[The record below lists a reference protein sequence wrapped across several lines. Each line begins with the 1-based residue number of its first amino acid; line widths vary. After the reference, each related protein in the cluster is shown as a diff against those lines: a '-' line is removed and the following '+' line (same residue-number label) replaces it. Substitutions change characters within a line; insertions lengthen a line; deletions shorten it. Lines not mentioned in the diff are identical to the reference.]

1 MLYFYIMDT
10 YKSKYLKYKTK
21 YFTEKQ
27 HNQYNQTGGNL
38 AEYADFDV
46 KETQISSLSR
56 NFLQDLILYSSKGD
70 LTCKR
75 LHEILTYVNP
85 KTKKNEVFLHF
96 FKSKNSELEG
106 CYLIMI
112 KGSNDD
118 ILIKLA
124 ESSRFPRGFPIIW
137 KPNEFCNLY
146 GFYPKFSNDA
156 MEEDASDDTDFINV
170 KQIEFNFKYSG
181 YLIQVFAFRING
193 KDYWTLCSKNSTSN
207 TYTINAKKIIESK
220 INEVLVRKMI
230 DNNIH
235 FSGECMSI
243 CDQKHGAVVLREDIV
258 ITSVARGHWVKIIEP
273 ADEYSDPYINQSGF
287 IYSSGANMF
296 VDFFSQTKTF
306 AFCMEHGL
314 SIDTIYKITTKEA
327 DKVTLIEADEV
338 TSTESD
344 EVTPTDTGKVTSIE
358 TGIDNHAS
366 DFLQKLSSN
375 RNIMTLK
382 TFQLFW
388 DDVMSKYSDNVDSK
402 TGNVKHLDI
411 LGNVL
416 EGLIIK
422 VSYSDDK
429 PNKTIKYKFP
439 FYTIRTMFLRKF
451 FEKYD
456 TLLVPKEYYKAA
468 ENFVNYWVVPDT
480 NKGKE
485 YWNYM
490 TSLIIFNY
498 KQWKAEYD
506 KLTFKKTSQCD
517 ETLGLNIFLVD
528 KLEKLPEFKL
538 NPAIDYKDLYDK
550 HKAEVFRLLASE
562 AENRPKLN
570 MVLSLGPIGSGKTT
584 ISQILSEIGQKRFTH
599 VDGDILDLDSE
610 EVSILKEE
618 RNPYTRWNITRSFL
632 ENKVPIVSMGGG
644 VLTGGTDKDKRFEY
658 YSDLVSQFGP
668 VNLVVLPMLP
678 INGNDFIILEGAD
691 LRIFIDEFIK
701 KDLST
706 PTHPHVKAVHD
717 IFMSKERL
725 QTAIDDRERRGV
737 PMNASIDVLYGVTT
751 RNYSISKNIINFL
764 KENNSI
770 NRLILYPTI
779 RPENR
784 TQIIQ
789 KIEDIKPL
797 INKLS
802 IINLDPS
809 KVRFKQRRILVK
821 YTLYGETKMH
831 HITYDYSKGT
841 NTLEFNPLHTSKQN
855 IKMPGK
861 FYNIP
866 ENGMYEKFVTDINS
880 IIIDAENYISTE
892 PSQLQSQLVSKITSL
907 VAKIKPLAELLQGGS
922 TIEKHLNILQKTRE
936 YNEMVKDV
944 NSLKNMIQK
953 TKGQSEQ
960 IVLPVTTISFIV
972 VDLKKLVSVYGSDL
986 INRAH
991 ITVNSGLHEPLL
1003 MKDAT
1008 EYINKIINREATYP
1022 YVLSLP
1028 VHQKKGSGSRS
1039 YLFAQTEGADVK
1051 IIPHQDI
1058 EVTIRG
1064 IFYLQN

>member
-1 MLYFYIMDT
+1 MDS

-21 YFTEKQ
+21 FLIEKQ
-27 HNQYNQTGGNL
+27 HNQYNQYNQIGGNL
-38 AEYADFDV
+38 AEYADFDI
-46 KETQISSLSR
+46 KANQISSLSR
-56 NFLQDLILYSSKGD
+56 DFLRDLNLYSSKGD

-75 LHEILTYVNP
+75 LHEILTYINP
-85 KTKKNEVFLHF
+85 ETETVQKEVFLNF
-96 FKSKNSELEG
+96 FKSTNLELEG
-106 CYLIMI
+106 CYLITI
-112 KGSNDD
+112 KGSNDN

-146 GFYPKFSNDA
+146 GFYPKFSNDELK
-156 MEEDASDDTDFINV
+156 EEASDDTDFINV
-170 KQIEFNFKYSG
+170 KQIDFNFKYSG
-181 YLIQVFAFRING
+181 YLIQIFAFRNNG
-193 KDYWTLCSKNSTSN
+193 KNYWSLCSKNSTSN

-220 INEVLVRKMI
+220 ITEVLIRKMI

-235 FSGECMSI
+235 FSGECMSV
-243 CDQKHGAVVLREDIV
+243 CNQKHGAIVLRQDIV
-258 ITSVARGHWVKIIEP
+258 VTSVARGHWVKIIEP
-273 ADEYSDPYINQSGF
+273 ADEYSDPYINQLGF

-314 SIDTIYKITTKEA
+314 SIDTIYKITTNEA
-327 DKVTLIEADEV
+327 DKVTLREVDEV
-338 TSTESD
+338 TLTESD
-344 EVTPTDTGKVTSIE
+344 EVTPTEAGKVTSIE
-358 TGIDNHAS
+358 AGIDNHAS

-375 RNIMTLK
+375 RNIMTLD

-388 DDVMSKYSDNVDSK
+388 DDVMSKYRDNVDSK
-402 TGNVKHLDI
+402 TGNVKHQDI
-411 LGNVL
+411 LGNIL

-451 FEKYD
+451 LEKND
-456 TLLVPKEYYKAA
+456 TLLMPREYYIDA
-468 ENFVNYWVVPDT
+468 EEFVNHWVVPDT

-506 KLTFKKTSQCD
+506 TLIFKKTTQCD
-517 ETLGLNIFLVD
+517 ETLGLHIFLVN

-538 NPAIDYKDLYDK
+538 DPTINYKDLYDR
-550 HKAEVFRLLASE
+550 HKAEVFRLLATE

-570 MVLSLGPIGSGKTT
+570 MVLALGPIGSGKTT
-584 ISQILSEIGQKRFTH
+584 ISQILSEISQKRFTH
-599 VDGDILDLDSE
+599 VDGDVLDLDPD

-618 RNPYTRWNITRSFL
+618 RPPYTRWNITRSFL
-632 ENKVPIVSMGGG
+632 EEKVPIVSMGGG
-644 VLTGGTDKDKRFEY
+644 ALIGGSNFEY

-678 INGNDFIILEGAD
+678 IDGDDFIILEGDD
-691 LRIFIDEFIK
+691 LRLFIDEFIK

-706 PTHPHVKAVHD
+706 PTHPHVKAVYD

-725 QTAIDDRERRGV
+725 QTAMDDRKRRGV
-737 PMNASIDVLYGVTT
+737 PMNASLDKLYNVATD
-751 RNYSISKNIINFL
+751 NYSISKNIINFL
-764 KENNSI
+764 KKNNSI
-770 NRLILYPTI
+770 NRLILYPTL

-784 TQIIQ
+784 TQVIK
-789 KIEDIKPL
+789 KIAGISSL
-797 INKLS
+797 INRLS

-821 YTLYGETKMH
+821 YTLNGETKMH
-831 HITYDYSKGT
+831 HITYDYSTEG
-841 NTLEFNPLHTSKQN
+841 NTLEFNPLQTTKQN

-866 ENGMYEKFVTDINS
+866 ENGMYEKFVSDINS
-880 IIIDAENYISTE
+880 IIIDAENYISTA
-892 PSQLQSQLVSKITSL
+892 PTQLVSKITSL
-907 VAKIKPLAELLQGGS
+907 VAKIKPLVELLQVGS
-922 TIEKHLNILQKTRE
+922 TIEKHLNILQKSRE
-936 YNEMVKDV
+936 YNEMVTNV
-944 NSLKNMIQK
+944 NSLKTMIQK
-953 TKGQSEQ
+953 TKGRIEQ

-972 VDLKKLVSVYGSDL
+972 VDLKKLDHLYGSDL

-991 ITVNSGLHEPLL
+991 ITVNPGLHTPSL

-1008 EYINKIINREATYP
+1008 KFIYKIINREATYP
-1022 YVLSLP
+1022 YILSLL
-1028 VHQKKGSGSRS
+1028 VNQKKGGGSRS
-1039 YLFAQTEGADVK
+1039 YIFAHTNEREELT